1 MAIMAQMEDKRGCNG
16 DILGMQ
22 CDIYIYS
29 QHYIVLRTCPK
40 KKLDFMGTYE
50 DESNHEW
57 EFQIWCLWDTQS
69 TDIWACLEIGDT
81 LSCLMAMD
89 RWGYDP
95 QLTNGGM

>member
-1 MAIMAQMEDKRGCNG
+1 
-16 DILGMQ
+16 
-22 CDIYIYS
+22 
-29 QHYIVLRTCPK
+29 
-40 KKLDFMGTYE
+40 MGTYE